1 MNIFNWFPKKVPQSG
16 LLIKAPS
23 PTDYIAGSSPVT
35 GKLEERLVNGIWTPY
50 RPTIEAQYK
59 QFSFDSMSCTAFS
72 ANNCIEYQINWMLQN
87 NKIPASLKLWLTNNG
102 FFKDGH
108 FNLSDRYLA
117 VVSGTTRQGN
127 YFQSV
132 WDSIRNNGAIPES
145 MLPFGGNSWEEYH
158 DATKITQE
166 MKDLGKEWVKRFE
179 VVYEWITFDNNP
191 DFTLD
196 QVQVCKES
204 LKYAPLHIA
213 VPVPG
218 THAIT
223 LEGIQ
228 EPTLTVFD
236 QYPPYANINQLN
248 YQIHYAMRG
257 YISVKAPEKSPVE
270 LSTPSRGVV
279 KVGSRGIDVT
289 YLQTSLKSLS
299 FLTGKVDGIFG
310 RGTETAVKKF
320 QTSVKIK
327 ADGIVGNISW
337 KYLDEAL
344 KKKPKLD
351 LSKWKLSLALK
362 PLANEFL
369 SQCQSQGYNIRITS
383 GRRTQTE
390 QNALYFQGRTTPG
403 KIVTWTKNSK
413 HIEGNAFDIAFVGKQ
428 PYPNDFNWEILGKIG
443 EGIGLKWGGRWTK
456 PDKPHFELNK

>member
-1 MNIFNWFPKKVPQSG
+1 MNIFNWFPKKVPQGG

-50 RPTIEAQYK
+50 RPTVEAQYK
-59 QFSFDSMSCTAFS
+59 QFSFDSMSCTSFS

-236 QYPPYANINQLN
+236 QYPPYTNINQLN

-279 KVGSRGIDVT
+279 KLGSRGIDVT
-289 YLQTSLKSLS
+289 YLQTSLKSLF
-299 FLTGKVDGIFG
+299 FLTGNVDGIFG
-310 RGTETAVKKF
+310 RATEAAVKKF

-344 KKKPKLD
+344 KKKPSLCV
-351 LSKWKLSLALK
+351 WKLVPELESKAHS
-362 PLANEFL
+362 FL
-369 SQCQSQGYNIRITS
+369 SECKKAGYSLKITHGIRT
-383 GRRTQTE
+383 RAE
-390 QNALYFQGRTTPG
+390 QEKLYNQGRTTPG
-403 KIVTWTKNSK
+403 KIVTNAKPGKSK
-413 HIEGNAFDIAFVGKQ
+413 HEKGAAFDVAFTGKV
-428 PYPNDFNWEILGKIG
+428 PYPTDIKQWKAIADIG
-443 EGIGLKWGGRWTK
+443 VSLGLKAGYYFRTFK
-456 PDKPHFELNK
+456 DYPHFEI